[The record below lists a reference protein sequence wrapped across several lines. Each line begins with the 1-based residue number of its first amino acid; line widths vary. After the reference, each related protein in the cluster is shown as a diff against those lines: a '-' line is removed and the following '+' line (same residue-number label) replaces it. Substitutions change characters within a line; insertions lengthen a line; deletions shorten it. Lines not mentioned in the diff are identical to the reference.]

1 MLLDILT
8 EVAQELGRSTSDLN
22 ERRLMI
28 AQINHAAKEIYETDD
43 ILGCER
49 EQVFNIGLSD
59 QQITLPS
66 YVGEILGAR
75 NYDSRSNIQQVDM
88 RPRYARS
95 GWKKPFQQWPYLQ
108 WRKKGNTPVCR
119 SIVDE
124 AAITVSLPDGVVAER
139 DFTVSITGSNE
150 QSSRVVDVLTFS
162 SGDTTKTTSK
172 FFGDIESITKNK
184 AIDYDLTVTD
194 VNGDTIAQIPNTQ
207 LNSNYLLIQVLDR
220 LETNNPAALVEV
232 LYKPRFRPMQLDTD
246 VFTAGEAYDKVIFWK
261 TMAFFYAK
269 MDGKEDRVQ
278 MFDMKSQSLLSNLI
292 ASAAGNIEME
302 IDFGR
307 NGTLEAFRYAEYDSA
322 VRSPQDVRLP
332 GSCFTLGS

>member
-8 EVAQELGRSTSDLN
+8 EVAQELGRSRADYN
-22 ERRLMI
+22 DRKLMV
-28 AQINHAAKEIYETDD
+28 AQINLAAKEIYDTDD

-49 EQVFNIGLSD
+49 EQVFNIGTTD

-66 YVGEILGAR
+66 YVGEVMGAR
-75 NYDSRSNIQQVDM
+75 NYDTRSNIQQVDM

-119 SIVDE
+119 NLVDE

-150 QSSRVVDVLTFS
+150 QSSRVMDTVSFAV
-162 SGDTTKTTSK
+162 GDNTKTTTK
-172 FFGDIESITKNK
+172 FFSDIESIVKNK
-184 AIDYDLTVTD
+184 DIDYDLNVTD
-194 VNGDTIAQIPNTQ
+194 VGGNTVAQVPNTQ
-207 LNSNYLLIQVLDR
+207 LNSSYLLIQVLDR
-220 LETNNPAALVEV
+220 LETNNPAALAEV
-232 LYKPRFRPMQLDTD
+232 LYKPRFRPMVLDTD
-246 VFTAGEAYDKVIFWK
+246 VFTAGEAYDKCIFWK

-269 MDGKEDRVQ
+269 MEGKEDRVQ
-278 MFDMKSQSLLSNLI
+278 MFDMKSQSLLTNLI

-302 IDFGR
+302 VDFGR
-307 NGTLEAFRYAEYDSA
+307 NGVMEAFKYAEYDAA
-322 VRSPQDVRLP
+322 VRSPQDIRLP
-332 GSCFTLGS
+332 GSCFTPQ